1 MTLLCT
7 RLPLLALTASL
18 TLGMAPPSE
27 DNSDVTLLPGPVVAQ
42 ADAPP
47 SMKNKLADLA
57 NVDPVAILP
66 VSAAE
71 SMQTM
76 GDIQALSLFGRED
89 LIAERSSNYHANGC
103 AALIDGGDVLDEIA
117 RRAKLTRI
125 VIVNES
131 HERSEHRGFTAEV
144 AALLRP
150 LGYDIFAAE
159 TFSNPEPGQQ
169 GFLPSFITQ
178 PGQAYLSDGDGYY
191 TTEAGYGR
199 LTRRVKALGYR
210 LLPFEIT
217 FDKLTKI
224 KGGRDEQ
231 VAVREEEEATNLAAI
246 IKANANAKLLVH
258 VGYSHAAETPRKNGE
273 RWMAAR
279 LKAKT
284 GIDPL
289 TISQTTCRG
298 GGATRRLAALP
309 ADEPAGTFDLVVDHP
324 TATFVRGRPT
334 WRQRAGDRVVTI
346 PAELRPSSGW
356 RVIEAR
362 PVGEPVTSIPMDRVA
377 IRADEDVALMLPPGR
392 YQLRAIDVPYVKP
405 AA

>member
-1 MTLLCT
+1 
-7 RLPLLALTASL
+7 
-18 TLGMAPPSE
+18 MAE
-27 DNSDVTLLPGPVVAQ
+27 
-42 ADAPP
+42 
-47 SMKNKLADLA
+47 
-57 NVDPVAILP
+57 
-66 VSAAE
+66 
-71 SMQTM
+71 QT
-76 GDIQALSLFGRED
+76 LSLFGRED
-89 LIAERSSNYHANGC
+89 LIAAASSDYRANDC
-103 AALIDGGDVLDEIA
+103 AAVTTAADVLDEIA
-117 RRAKLTRI
+117 RRAGQTSI

-144 AALLRP
+144 AARLRP

-159 TFSNPEPGQQ
+159 TFSNPEAGQKH
-169 GFLPSFITQ
+169 FLPSFIAQ
-178 PGQAYLSDGDGYY
+178 PGQAYLLDGDGYY
-191 TTEAGYGR
+191 TTEAAFGR

-210 LLPFEIT
+210 LFPFEIT

-246 IKANANAKLLVH
+246 IKANPGAKLLVH
-258 VGYSHAAETPRKNGE
+258 VGYSHAAEVPQARGN

-346 PAELRPSSGW
+346 PAALRPTAGW
-356 RVIEAR
+356 RVIEVR
-362 PVGEPVTSIPMDRVA
+362 PVGEPVTSVPMDRVA

-392 YQLRAIDVPYVKP
+392 YQLRAIEVPYVKP
-405 AA
+405 QA